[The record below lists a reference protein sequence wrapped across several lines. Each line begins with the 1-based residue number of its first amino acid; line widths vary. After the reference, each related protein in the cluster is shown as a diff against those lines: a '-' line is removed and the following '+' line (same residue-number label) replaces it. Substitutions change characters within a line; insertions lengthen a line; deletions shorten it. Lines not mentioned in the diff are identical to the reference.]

1 MARLS
6 PQLAVVLLA
15 TEVAYHVSL
24 KTLVRTLGADTP
36 LAYLGLVP
44 FIALGLAA
52 ARSRA
57 GSAEVAIDDRELD
70 YIIGIPLL
78 AGALFILVIMPGELS
93 TLFWLWRIDLLSL
106 PLFVAGTISVIFG
119 CRTLWRLRVPI
130 AFLLLAWPLPY
141 TLFINSWLL
150 GFTKTTL
157 AALRWLVTVVPVAH
171 VAPGGDRSLF
181 AITHGGRPFVVSV
194 VSACSGVNGMAGFLI
209 IGTAFAAVV
218 RGRWL
223 PKLAWLAG
231 GLLLTWTFNV
241 LRIGAIFTLGRLLGE
256 GVALGGLHPVIGLIS
271 FSASVVV
278 MIAAMARF
286 GLHFA
291 ASPTPAAVAAAPPP
305 GGAHRSEWLAAAR
318 ASRGAFAVMTV
329 VTIIFALVNSE
340 LSRFELV
347 AADLGGPRLAS
358 FGTTPAQVPG
368 WTERYA
374 NSYTFAR
381 RFFGDTST
389 WIRYS
394 YAPRPLGAS
403 GGTER
408 STSTPV
414 TADVITTRDLW
425 TFNTYGLEACYQFHG
440 YKIRNLAKVDL
451 GGGITGT
458 TISYYNPEIR
468 SDWTTVYWVWPV
480 KTAKGTEYDRVVLAV
495 LDSARAQVRSP
506 VAGPSVARS
515 LELGLNNALGAST
528 LTRGVDAQLT
538 RVRQFLVAFSR
549 SIVQSQPVAP

>member
-1 MARLS
+1 
-6 PQLAVVLLA
+6 
-15 TEVAYHVSL
+15 
-24 KTLVRTLGADTP
+24 
-36 LAYLGLVP
+36 
-44 FIALGLAA
+44 
-52 ARSRA
+52 
-57 GSAEVAIDDRELD
+57 
-70 YIIGIPLL
+70 
-78 AGALFILVIMPGELS
+78 MPGELS

-106 PLFVAGTISVIFG
+106 PLFVGGTISVVFG

-150 GFTKTTL
+150 GFTNTTL
-157 AALRWLVTVVPVAH
+157 AALRWIVTVVPVAR
-171 VAPGGDRSLF
+171 VAPGADGSLF
-181 AITHGGRPFVVSV
+181 VIAHGGRPFVVSV

-241 LRIGAIFTLGRLLGE
+241 LRIGAIFTMGRLLGE
-256 GVALGGLHPVIGLIS
+256 GVAVGGLHPVIGLVS

-278 MIAAMARF
+278 MIATMPRF
-286 GLHFA
+286 GLRFV
-291 ASPTPAAVAAAPPP
+291 ASPTAAAAISSDRAPDTAN
-305 GGAHRSEWLAAAR
+305 GSRWLAAAR
-318 ASRGAFAVMTV
+318 RSRGAFAVMTV
-329 VTIIFALVNSE
+329 VTVAFGLVNSE
-340 LSRFELV
+340 LARFELV
-347 AADLGGPRLAS
+347 AGDLGAPRLAS
-358 FGTTPAQVPG
+358 FGSKPAQVPG

-381 RFFGDTST
+381 RFFGDSST

-394 YAPRPLGAS
+394 YAPRRLGAN
-403 GGTER
+403 GATEL

-425 TFNTYGLEACYQFHG
+425 AFNTYGLEACYQFHG

-480 KTAKGTEYDRVVLAV
+480 KTARGTEYDRVVLAV
-495 LDSARAQVRSP
+495 LDSTKAQLRSP

-515 LELGLNNALGAST
+515 LELGLDNSLGGST
-528 LTRGVDAQLT
+528 LARGVDVQLS
-538 RVRQFLVAFSR
+538 RVRQFLLAFSR